1 MFNQKKQVM
10 KKIFT
15 LFVALLATVTIAN
28 AQILSEGFEVESEAD
43 LTGWTILDEDGD
55 GISWMSIYDNS
66 QIRVHSGLGVIVS
79 LSFLNNYGPLTPD
92 NWLISPQV
100 NLTGASYLSFWA
112 CGQDNNYSAEN
123 LSVYVSTTGMNP
135 SDFTQV
141 LNITT
146 DSIMSQYVVDLAAY
160 AGQAVYVAFR
170 HHDITDMF
178 MVNVDDV
185 EILAGS
191 APTAIEELAAQV
203 NVYPNPS
210 SDVVFVNTDAQIS
223 TIDVINVAGQKLSS
237 LNVNNNNAQINVNGF
252 AAGIY
257 FLQINTEN
265 GLITKKINV
274 R

>member
-1 MFNQKKQVM
+1 M

-28 AQILSEGFEVESEAD
+28 AQIFSEGFEVESEEN

-55 GISWMSIYDNS
+55 GISWMPIYDPDGEFK
-66 QIRVHSGLGVIVS
+66 IHSGLGVIVS
-79 LSFLNNYGPLTPD
+79 LSYYNNYGPLTPD

-112 CGQDNNYSAEN
+112 CGQDNDYSEEN